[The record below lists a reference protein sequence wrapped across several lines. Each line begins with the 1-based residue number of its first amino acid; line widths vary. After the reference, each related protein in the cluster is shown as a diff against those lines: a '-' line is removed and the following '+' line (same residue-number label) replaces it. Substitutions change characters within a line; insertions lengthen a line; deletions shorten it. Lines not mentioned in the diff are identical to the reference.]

1 MKKIVSLVAIAGLAA
16 CSQAEEADDTDTMAD
31 ATAVTEQEAATE
43 AEAMAPGD
51 YVSVYPDGTE
61 VAFTTNAD
69 GTWTASSSDGRTAAG
84 RIEQR
89 DGKNCFVSDPP
100 SEDDSCWT
108 PRVMNE
114 DGSWTSTND
123 AGVTV
128 TVRAAEA
135 AAE

>member
-16 CSQAEEADDTDTMAD
+16 CSQAEKADETDTMAD
-31 ATAVTEQEAATE
+31 STAVTEQEAAME

-84 RIEQR
+84 KIEQR

-108 PRVMNE
+108 ARVMND
-114 DGSWTSTND
+114 DGTWSSTND

-128 TVRAAEA
+128 TVRSATAGS
-135 AAE
+135 